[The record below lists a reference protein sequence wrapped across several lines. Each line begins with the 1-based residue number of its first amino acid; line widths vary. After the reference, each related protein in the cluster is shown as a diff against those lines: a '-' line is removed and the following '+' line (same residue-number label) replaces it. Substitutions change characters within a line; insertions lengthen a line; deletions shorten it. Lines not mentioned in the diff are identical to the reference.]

1 MYASKSDEFL
11 IQQFRSGNNTAFD
24 ILLKRYQSKVFSYI
38 MQLVKDHDLANDIF
52 QEVFIKVVIN
62 LKKESYHHEGKLL
75 SWILRIS
82 HNQVIDH
89 FRKSSKMPYVGR
101 SSSNPDFDI
110 FSVLKLEDSSIED
123 VMINDQILKDV
134 RLLIHELPQD
144 QKEVVKMRFFMK
156 MSFKEIA
163 EKSGV
168 SINTSLGRM
177 RYALINL
184 RKLIDEK
191 QLVLNVSWEK
201 NRPFAVNLKLSCR
214 QHGSIPGPINEH
226 FKNLSPRGI

>member
-38 MQLVKDHDLANDIF
+38 MQLVKDNDLANDIF

-163 EKSGV
+163 EKTGV

-191 QLVLNVSWEK
+191 QLVLT
-201 NRPFAVNLKLSCR
+201 
-214 QHGSIPGPINEH
+214 HG
-226 FKNLSPRGI
+226 

>member
-89 FRKSSKMPYVGR
+89 FRKSSKMPFVGR

-163 EKSGV
+163 EKTGV

-191 QLVLNVSWEK
+191 QLVLT
-201 NRPFAVNLKLSCR
+201 
-214 QHGSIPGPINEH
+214 HG
-226 FKNLSPRGI
+226 

>member
-38 MQLVKDHDLANDIF
+38 MQLVKDYDLANDIF

-89 FRKSSKMPYVGR
+89 FRKSSKMPFVGR

-163 EKSGV
+163 EKTGV

-191 QLVLNVSWEK
+191 QLVLT
-201 NRPFAVNLKLSCR
+201 
-214 QHGSIPGPINEH
+214 HG
-226 FKNLSPRGI
+226 

>member
-134 RLLIHELPQD
+134 KLLIHELPQD

-163 EKSGV
+163 EKTGV

-191 QLVLNVSWEK
+191 QLVLT
-201 NRPFAVNLKLSCR
+201 
-214 QHGSIPGPINEH
+214 HG
-226 FKNLSPRGI
+226 

>member
-52 QEVFIKVVIN
+52 QEVFIKVVVN

-163 EKSGV
+163 EKTGV

-191 QLVLNVSWEK
+191 QLVLT
-201 NRPFAVNLKLSCR
+201 
-214 QHGSIPGPINEH
+214 HG
-226 FKNLSPRGI
+226 

>member
-11 IQQFRSGNNTAFD
+11 IQQFRSDNNTAFD

-101 SSSNPDFDI
+101 SSSNPNFDI

-163 EKSGV
+163 EKTGV

-191 QLVLNVSWEK
+191 QLVLT
-201 NRPFAVNLKLSCR
+201 
-214 QHGSIPGPINEH
+214 HG
-226 FKNLSPRGI
+226 

>member
-89 FRKSSKMPYVGR
+89 FRKSSKMPCVGR

-163 EKSGV
+163 EKTGV

-191 QLVLNVSWEK
+191 QLVLT
-201 NRPFAVNLKLSCR
+201 
-214 QHGSIPGPINEH
+214 HG
-226 FKNLSPRGI
+226 

>member
-123 VMINDQILKDV
+123 VLINDQILKDV

-163 EKSGV
+163 EKTGV

-191 QLVLNVSWEK
+191 QLVLT
-201 NRPFAVNLKLSCR
+201 
-214 QHGSIPGPINEH
+214 HG
-226 FKNLSPRGI
+226 

>member
-101 SSSNPDFDI
+101 SSSNPNFDI

-163 EKSGV
+163 EKTGV

-191 QLVLNVSWEK
+191 QLVLT
-201 NRPFAVNLKLSCR
+201 
-214 QHGSIPGPINEH
+214 HG
-226 FKNLSPRGI
+226 